1 MMVMNC
7 VLNII
12 LIIILISSIFR
23 IYDGGTKTVVLGLLF
38 LLIPVLLSSSL
49 S

>member
-1 MMVMNC
+1 MMVMYR

-12 LIIILISSIFR
+12 LIIILLSSIFH
-23 IYDGGTKTVVLGLLF
+23 IYDGGTNSVILGLLF